1 VDRYLVLFARDPGRE
16 AREKGF
22 GAPGEDLFATFAA
35 GWREA
40 ARRVQARVVV
50 AAPPEDLAAWR
61 GRLGPDASEILWI
74 GQRGRSFGERLE
86 DVARCAASLPGHA
99 VLVGGD
105 VAPTRRALV
114 EAFDALEQGADAV
127 LAPAR
132 DGGVSLLAV
141 PSRDSDLLATL
152 APRQRD
158 VAETLRQRLAAR
170 GRCVALVAAAPDV
183 DGRRGLRFLL
193 RDCCFSAGLRSIV
206 SRILETLAVAR
217 EESVAPPRPRILA
230 NPWGLR
236 APPVPA

>member
-22 GAPGEDLFATFAA
+22 GARGEDLFVTFAA

-40 ARRVQARVVV
+40 ARRIQARVVV

-61 GRLGPDASEILWI
+61 ARLGQDASEILWI
-74 GQRGRSFGERLE
+74 GQRGGCFGERLE
-86 DVARCAASLPGHA
+86 DVARRAASLPGHA

-105 VAPTRRALV
+105 VAPTRRALE
-114 EAFDALEQGADAV
+114 EAFAALEQGADAV

-141 PSRDSDLLATL
+141 PSRDSDLLAAL

-158 VAETLRQRLAAR
+158 VAQTLRRRLAAR
-170 GRCVALVAAAPDV
+170 GRSVALVAAAPDV
-183 DGRRGLRFLL
+183 DGRRGLRSLL
-193 RDCCFSAGLRSIV
+193 LDSCFAAGLRSLALQ
-206 SRILETLAVAR
+206 ILERLVIAR
-217 EESVAPPRPRILA
+217 KEAVAPPRPRTLA

-236 APPVPA
+236 APPASA